1 MSLSDPIRA
10 PIRRTMARLWNLLAV
25 VALMLMPF
33 VMQPAA
39 AAPVEH
45 HQATSADM
53 PVEHCPDE
61 RSTPESKGRVAVCAM
76 ICSAALPAAD
86 LPQAQRTL
94 IVCEPAAPGLAQRL
108 TGQEPE
114 IATPPPRRS

>member
-1 MSLSDPIRA
+1 
-10 PIRRTMARLWNLLAV
+10 MARLWNLIAV

-39 AAPVEH
+39 AAPVQH
-45 HQATSADM
+45 HQATSAEG
-53 PVEHCPDE
+53 PAEHCPDE
-61 RSTPESKGRVAVCAM
+61 RSMPESNGKFAVCAM

-86 LPQAQRTL
+86 VPQAQRTL
-94 IVCEPAAPGLAQRL
+94 IVCQPAAPGLAQRL
-108 TGQEPE
+108 TDHDPE

>member
-1 MSLSDPIRA
+1 MPLSDPIHAR
-10 PIRRTMARLWNLLAV
+10 IRPTMARLWNLLAA

-33 VMQPAA
+33 MMQPAA
-39 AAPVEH
+39 AAPVQH
-45 HQATSADM
+45 HQATSAEI
-53 PVEHCPDE
+53 PAGHCPDE
-61 RSTPESKGRVAVCAM
+61 GSMPGSKGKAAVCTM

-94 IVCEPAAPGLAQRL
+94 IVCQPAAPGLAQRL
-108 TGQEPE
+108 TDHDPE